1 MPKFATKAADNMFC
15 QARYEAAKFNERLS
29 SREGAAEEL
38 GVDRTR
44 LARIELGSVTPYPEE
59 SFNEIM
65 KIRDEPESKD
75 IPVEKRKFQIKKSD
89 DEKMQAFGWANI
101 SITAD
106 GEVLEDLQHDIIEP
120 EELEQA
126 AYKFVDLY
134 REGGEMHIRGGVAR
148 LIESAVFTKEKMEAM
163 GIPEGTL
170 PTGWWIGF
178 QVTDADVWEK
188 VKDGTYSMF
197 SIEGEAKRVEVEDEE
212 SDQ

>member
-1 MPKFATKAADNMFC
+1 MK
-15 QARYEAAKFNERLS
+15 
-29 SREGAAEEL
+29 
-38 GVDRTR
+38 
-44 LARIELGSVTPYPEE
+44 

-163 GIPEGTL
+163 GIPGQPL
-170 PTGWWIGF
+170 R
-178 QVTDADVWEK
+178 
-188 VKDGTYSMF
+188 
-197 SIEGEAKRVEVEDEE
+197 EAV
-212 SDQ
+212 S